1 MPSSLS
7 LPSQAPTASASFH
20 EQASCQPDLRRR
32 GPSSAAERRPP
43 MIGALD
49 FSSVYQNTVISPEDG
64 LAPSWGDVVIEGAR
78 WVGQKAHNY
87 YERTLQTLPRLKK
100 KPAQMDRLSEASI
113 PDSR

>member
-1 MPSSLS
+1 
-7 LPSQAPTASASFH
+7 
-20 EQASCQPDLRRR
+20 
-32 GPSSAAERRPP
+32 

-49 FSSVYQNTVISPEDG
+49 FGSVYQNTVISPEDG

-100 KPAQMDRLSEASI
+100 TLPRWIDSQKRQYPIADERRFLYNGPSPDWANSISFCLTAAISPTSRSLNLSV
-113 PDSR
+113 